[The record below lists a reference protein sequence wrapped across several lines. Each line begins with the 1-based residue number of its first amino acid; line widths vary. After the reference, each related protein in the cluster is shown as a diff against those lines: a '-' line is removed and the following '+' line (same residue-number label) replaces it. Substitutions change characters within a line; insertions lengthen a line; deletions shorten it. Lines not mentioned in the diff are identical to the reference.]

1 MVAKWLAEVD
11 MTTEDDRGAGSFS
24 VSTRR
29 DGSRGVV
36 ALVGE
41 LDLHTA
47 GELTTAVSG
56 LLQQKVTRVE
66 VDAGDL
72 SFADSAGL
80 RAVLMARA
88 AAEDA
93 GATFGVT
100 VVSASVERLIEITGL
115 SDLLVDQAG
124 E

>member
-1 MVAKWLAEVD
+1 
-11 MTTEDDRGAGSFS
+11 MTTEDDREAGGFS

-56 LLQQKVTRVE
+56 LLQQKVTRAE
-66 VDAGDL
+66 VDAGGL
-72 SFADSAGL
+72 SFADLQGSAPSSCARC
-80 RAVLMARA
+80 RAQ
-88 AAEDA
+88 D

-115 SDLLVDQAG
+115 SDLLVDHAG
-124 E
+124 D

>member
-1 MVAKWLAEVD
+1 MVPAWLREVD
-11 MTTEDDRGAGSFS
+11 MTTADERDAESFS
-24 VSTRR
+24 VSIRR
-29 DGSRGVV
+29 EGTRGVV

-47 GELTTAVSG
+47 NELTTAVSG
-56 LLQQKVTRVE
+56 LLEQKVTRVE
-66 VDAGDL
+66 VDAGGL

-88 AAEDA
+88 AAEEA

-100 VVSASVERLIEITGL
+100 VASGSVERLIEITGL
-115 SDLLVDQAG
+115 SELLIEDS
-124 E
+124 

>member
-1 MVAKWLAEVD
+1 MTAED
-11 MTTEDDRGAGSFS
+11 EPEAGGFS

-56 LLQQKVTRVE
+56 LLRQKVTRVE
-66 VDAGDL
+66 VDAGGL

-88 AAEDA
+88 AAEDT
-93 GATFGVT
+93 GATFAVT
-100 VVSASVERLIEITGL
+100 VASASVERLIEITGL
-115 SDLLVDQAG
+115 YDLLVDHAG
-124 E
+124 D

>member
-1 MVAKWLAEVD
+1 MVPAWLAEVD
-11 MTTEDDRGAGSFS
+11 MSAADDRDTESFS

-29 DGSRGVV
+29 EGPRGVI

-56 LLQQKVTRVE
+56 LLAQKVTRVE
-66 VDAGDL
+66 VDAGEL

-88 AAEDA
+88 AAEEA
-93 GATFGVT
+93 GATFRVT
-100 VVSASVERLIEITGL
+100 VASGSVERLIEITGL
-115 SDLLVDQAG
+115 SELLTEEASD
-124 E
+124 

>member
-1 MVAKWLAEVD
+1 MFPAWLPEVD
-11 MTTEDDRGAGSFS
+11 MTTADDRDAEGFS

-29 DGSRGVV
+29 EGARGVV

-47 GELTTAVSG
+47 DELTTAVSG
-56 LLQQKVTRVE
+56 LLRQKVTRVE
-66 VDAGDL
+66 VDAGGL

-88 AAEDA
+88 AAEEA

-100 VVSASVERLIEITGL
+100 VASDSVERLIEITGL
-115 SDLLVDQAG
+115 SDLLIDDS
-124 E
+124 

>member
-1 MVAKWLAEVD
+1 
-11 MTTEDDRGAGSFS
+11 MTAADDRDAGGFS

-29 DGSRGVV
+29 EGARGLI
-36 ALVGE
+36 ALEGE

-47 GELTTAVSG
+47 DELTNAVSG
-56 LLQQKVTRVE
+56 LLEQKVARVE
-66 VDAGDL
+66 VDAGGL

-115 SDLLVDQAG
+115 SDLLVDDP
-124 E
+124 

>member
-1 MVAKWLAEVD
+1 
-11 MTTEDDRGAGSFS
+11 MTTEDDSGAGGFS

-56 LLQQKVTRVE
+56 LLQQKVTRRRGGRGRPE
-66 VDAGDL
+66 
-72 SFADSAGL
+72 L
-80 RAVLMARA
+80 RRLCRAPGRAHGGAV
-88 AAEDA
+88 AEDA

>member
-1 MVAKWLAEVD
+1 MVRAWLPEVD
-11 MTTEDDRGAGSFS
+11 MTTEDDPESGGFS

-56 LLQQKVTRVE
+56 LLRQKVSRVE
-66 VDAGDL
+66 VDAGGL

-88 AAEDA
+88 AAEEA

-115 SDLLVDQAG
+115 SDLLVDHAG
-124 E
+124 D

>member
-1 MVAKWLAEVD
+1 MVPAWLLEVD
-11 MTTEDDRGAGSFS
+11 MTTADDRDAEGFS

-29 DGSRGVV
+29 EGARGVV

-47 GELTTAVSG
+47 DELTTAVSG
-56 LLQQKVTRVE
+56 LLKQKVTRVE
-66 VDAGDL
+66 VDAGGL

-88 AAEDA
+88 AAVEA

-100 VVSASVERLIEITGL
+100 VASGTVERLIEITGL
-115 SDLLVDQAG
+115 SDLLFDDS
-124 E
+124 

>member
-1 MVAKWLAEVD
+1 
-11 MTTEDDRGAGSFS
+11 MTTADERDAEGFS

-29 DGSRGVV
+29 EGARGLI

-56 LLQQKVTRVE
+56 LLEQKVTRVE
-66 VDAGDL
+66 VDAGRL

-88 AAEDA
+88 AAAEA
-93 GATFGVT
+93 GASFCVT
-100 VVSASVERLIEITGL
+100 VASESVERLIEITGL
-115 SDLLVDQAG
+115 SDLLIG
-124 E
+124 EAAD

>member
-1 MVAKWLAEVD
+1 
-11 MTTEDDRGAGSFS
+11 MTAADDRDAGGFS
-24 VSTRR
+24 VSARR
-29 DGSRGVV
+29 EGARGVI

-47 GELTTAVSG
+47 DELTNAVSG
-56 LLQQKVTRVE
+56 LLEQKVTRVE
-66 VDAGDL
+66 VDAGGL

-100 VVSASVERLIEITGL
+100 VVSASVERLIAITGL
-115 SDLLVDQAG
+115 SDLLVDKP
-124 E
+124 

>member
-1 MVAKWLAEVD
+1 MVPGWLAEVD
-11 MTTEDDRGAGSFS
+11 MTTGDERDAEGFS
-24 VSTRR
+24 VSTSRE
-29 DGSRGVV
+29 GARGVI

-56 LLQQKVTRVE
+56 LLEQKVTRVE
-66 VDAGDL
+66 VDAGGL

-88 AAEDA
+88 AAEEA
-93 GATFGVT
+93 GATFRVT
-100 VVSASVERLIEITGL
+100 VASSSVERLIEITGL
-115 SDLLVDQAG
+115 SDLLTDEAVD
-124 E
+124 